1 MFVGL
6 GELQF
11 QDVFCIRHLHRKL
24 EEYLSEHSL
33 GTQPAET
40 PASCLTVFRVS
51 GEEEEGIFIDIYRE
65 RCLLDQHSK

>member
-40 PASCLTVFRVS
+40 AASCLTVLQEIQSQRRRGGGHFH
-51 GEEEEGIFIDIYRE
+51 GY
-65 RCLLDQHSK
+65 L